1 LRAAVAA
8 RGPVIR
14 LRLAASVFCALGH
27 LADVMLGVKF
37 EAEFGHEIEPGLAGL
52 LIKRA
57 PTFPPLD
64 RSLYWTA
71 NIF

>member
-1 LRAAVAA
+1 MRAAGAA

-57 PTFPPLD
+57 PTFPPPD

-71 NIF
+71 NVF